1 MEKPFIKLFRTPNSG
16 YFYDVG
22 KNEIIRIPENV
33 YRHLAEVMNGTLEL
47 EQAYDDD
54 VLQMIDSFRE
64 LGYLSSKKPVQIQH
78 SATSVLPLLL
88 DRCIDKI
95 TLQLTQDCNFRCK
108 YCIYS
113 EVKNFKQRAHAYK
126 TMTLET
132 AKKAI
137 LFYRDHA
144 VDSNLYNVGFYG
156 GEPLL
161 QLELLKEIVLF
172 AEKELV
178 GKLLT
183 FTVTTNASLLTESAA
198 AFLDEHEVSVAV
210 SLDGIKKN
218 NDLNRVFQNGGGT
231 SDIVLKNLKMIRD
244 MYPNL
249 FKNMHISSVIDPDID
264 VSSFGEYPEILKT
277 LPLSSFLVN
286 IEDSTEHEISLPYE
300 LCMEM
305 ETEVLL
311 AYLADFG
318 LYSGT
323 VKPYGYNRVNQL
335 KSRQAALKPAN
346 GIQNVMAPGGPC
358 IPGKGR
364 LFIATNGD
372 CYPCERVNECE
383 ANCIGN
389 IDWGFDYEKVNQIL
403 NVGTIS
409 ESQCRNCWAFRL
421 CTSCIKQFDYS
432 QENAVAEKTRFCD
445 SIRTSAY
452 EKIRGLIALYEFDKY
467 YKRFIK
473 GDQTYEQQK
482 ENRHFSG
489 IC

>member
-33 YRHLAEVMNGTLEL
+33 YQHLAEVMNGNAEL
-47 EQAYDDD
+47 EQSSDED

-64 LGYLSSKKPVQIQH
+64 LGYLSVKKPEKIRH
-78 SATSVLPLLL
+78 SATAMLPLLL

-95 TLQLTQDCNFRCK
+95 TLQVTQDCNFRCK

-113 EVKNFKQRAHAYK
+113 EDKNFKQRSHAHK

-161 QLELLKEIVLF
+161 EWNLLKEIVLF
-172 AEKELV
+172 AEKELT

-183 FTVTTNASLLTESAA
+183 FSVTTNASLLTESVA
-198 AFLDEHEVSVAV
+198 AFLEEHKVSVAV
-210 SLDGIKKN
+210 SLDGIKEI
-218 NDLNRVFQNGGGT
+218 NDLNRVFQNGVGT
-231 SDIVLKNLKMIRD
+231 SNIVLNNLKMVRD
-244 MYPNL
+244 KHPGL
-249 FKNMHISSVIDPDID
+249 FKDIRISSVIDPNID
-264 VSSFGEYPEILKT
+264 VSSFGEYPEVLKM
-277 LPLSSFLVN
+277 LPLSYFLVN
-286 IEDSTEHEISLPYE
+286 IEDSTEHEISLPFE

-311 AYLADFG
+311 AYLAEFG
-318 LYSGT
+318 MYSGT

-335 KSRQAALKPAN
+335 KSRQTAIKPAN

-389 IDWGFDYEKVNQIL
+389 IERGFDYEKAKQIL

-409 ESQCRNCWAFRL
+409 EAQCRNCWALRL
-421 CTSCIKQFDYS
+421 CTTCIKQFDYS
-432 QENAVAEKTRFCD
+432 QENAVAEKTRFCE
-445 SIRTSAY
+445 SIKTSAY
-452 EKIRGLIALYEFDKY
+452 EKIRGMIALYEFDKY
-467 YKRFIK
+467 YKR
-473 GDQTYEQQK
+473 
-482 ENRHFSG
+482 
-489 IC
+489 